1 MGDNMY
7 NILVCDDEK
16 DIVEAISIYL
26 DQQGYNVFKAYNG
39 KEAMEIINSNNHMDL
54 LLIDIMMPIM
64 DGMELTKKVREIS
77 AVPIIILSAKGELED
92 KVQGLEIGADDYIT
106 KPFDPVELLARVK
119 SNIRR
124 VELAKE
130 TANFQDQEIYSSGRI
145 RVNNSKKEVLVDGD
159 PIKITPYEYGIL
171 LLLISNKG
179 RVFNSDEIYEKV
191 WDSPPYD
198 VKKIVSVHVSRLR
211 DKIEINPRK
220 PDHLKSVY
228 GMGYKIE

>member
-1 MGDNMY
+1 MY

-16 DIVEAISIYL
+16 DIVDAISIYL
-26 DQQGYNVFKAYNG
+26 EKEEYTVYKTYNG
-39 KEAMEIINSNNHMDL
+39 KEALELLESNHMDL
-54 LLIDIMMPIM
+54 LLVDVMMPVM
-64 DGMELTKKVREIS
+64 DGIELTKRVREIS

-92 KVQGLEIGADDYIT
+92 KVIGLEIGADDYIT
-106 KPFDPVELLARVK
+106 KPFDPIELVARVK

-124 VELAKE
+124 IELAKE
-130 TANFQDQEIYSSGRI
+130 SNAFIDQEIYSSGRI
-145 RVNNSKKEVLVDGD
+145 RVNNTKKEVLVDGD
-159 PIKITPYEYGIL
+159 AIKITPYEYGIL

-179 RVFNSDEIYEKV
+179 KVFNSDEIYEKV

>member
-1 MGDNMY
+1 MY

-16 DIVEAISIYL
+16 DIVDAISIYL
-26 DQQGYNVFKAYNG
+26 EKQGYTVFKTYNG
-39 KEAMEIINSNNHMDL
+39 KEALELLDKKQMDL
-54 LLIDIMMPIM
+54 LLVDVMMPIM
-64 DGMELTKKVREIS
+64 DGIELTRKVREIS

-92 KVQGLEIGADDYIT
+92 KVKGLEIGADDYIT
-106 KPFDPVELLARVK
+106 KPFDPIELLARVK

-124 VELAKE
+124 IELIKDSE
-130 TANFQDQEIYSSGRI
+130 VFKDQEIYSSGRI
-145 RVNNSKKEVLVDGD
+145 RVNDTKKEVLVDGE

-179 RVFNSDEIYEKV
+179 KVFKSDEIYEKV

-198 VKKIVSVHVSRLR
+198 VKKIISVHVSRLR

-220 PDHLKSVY
+220 PDLLKSVY
-228 GMGYKIE
+228 GMGYKIEW

>member
-1 MGDNMY
+1 MY

-16 DIVEAISIYL
+16 DIVDAISIYL
-26 DQQGYNVFKAYNG
+26 EKQGYTVFKTYNG
-39 KEAMEIINSNNHMDL
+39 KEALELLDKKQMDL
-54 LLIDIMMPIM
+54 LLVDVMMPIM
-64 DGMELTKKVREIS
+64 DGIELTRKVREIS

-92 KVQGLEIGADDYIT
+92 KVKGLEIGADDYIT
-106 KPFDPVELLARVK
+106 KPFDPIELLARVK

-124 VELAKE
+124 IELIKDSE
-130 TANFQDQEIYSSGRI
+130 VFKDQEIYSSGRI
-145 RVNNSKKEVLVDGD
+145 RVNDTKKEVLVDGE

-179 RVFNSDEIYEKV
+179 KVFKSDEIYEKV

-198 VKKIVSVHVSRLR
+198 VKKIISVHVSRLR

-220 PDHLKSVY
+220 PDLLKSVY

>member
-1 MGDNMY
+1 MY

-26 DQQGYNVFKAYNG
+26 NQQGYNVYKCYNG
-39 KEAMEIINSNNHMDL
+39 KEALEIINSNKHMDL
-54 LLIDIMMPIM
+54 LLVDIMMPVM
-64 DGMELTKKVREIS
+64 DGIELTKRVREIS

-92 KVQGLEIGADDYIT
+92 KVEGLEIGADDYIT

-130 TANFQDQEIYSSGRI
+130 ANTFKDQEVYSSGRI
-145 RVNNSKKEVLVDGD
+145 RVNNTKKEVLVDGE

-179 RVFNSDEIYEKV
+179 KVFNSDEIYEKV

>member
-1 MGDNMY
+1 MY

-26 DQQGYNVFKAYNG
+26 SQQGYNVYKSYNG
-39 KEAMEIINSNNHMDL
+39 KEALEIVNSNTHMDL
-54 LLIDIMMPIM
+54 LLIDIMMPVM
-64 DGMELTKKVREIS
+64 DGIELTKRVREIS

-92 KVQGLEIGADDYIT
+92 KVEGLEIGADDYIT
-106 KPFDPVELLARVK
+106 KPFDPVELIARVK

-130 TANFQDQEIYSSGRI
+130 ANAFKDQEIYSSGRI
-145 RVNNSKKEVLVDGD
+145 RVNNTKKEVLVDGE

-179 RVFNSDEIYEKV
+179 KVFNSDEIYEKV